1 MGQSRGCHQHCHGW
15 ALQLDNHC
23 ESQGAWSERIAAD
36 RHSMRDDDRE
46 AVHHSSSHPKQAM
59 LDGGLVSWVRHGG
72 RVPRRTS
79 RLQGQHISP
88 STPIRVWA
96 RQGNRTAN
104 QCRGSICE
112 VHHNEWRLAI
122 CCRSCRGHATAR
134 PNAESGA
141 AQFSKRMFPTSKT
154 REQRQSH
161 QKVLSQDIK
170 ARCSIVLKHPLKV
183 TCWWCDN
190 FETTVTS
197 GPGSQGTRQGPKD
210 HDT

>member
-1 MGQSRGCHQHCHGW
+1 MKKRWNISNSQIANCIQDYILAITKVFNGLHIFAQQVAGW
-15 ALQLDNHC
+15 L
-23 ESQGAWSERIAAD
+23 S
-36 RHSMRDDDRE
+36 
-46 AVHHSSSHPKQAM
+46 
-59 LDGGLVSWVRHGG
+59 G
-72 RVPRRTS
+72 RS
-79 RLQGQHISP
+79 
-88 STPIRVWA
+88 
-96 RQGNRTAN
+96 AN
-104 QCRGSICE
+104 QCRGCICE
-112 VHHNEWRLAI
+112 VHHDRWRLAI

-197 GPGSQGTRQGPKD
+197 GPGSQGTREGPKD